1 MPKWK
6 FKSYLCDMQNNFEQ
20 FGFNKQ
26 ILNAIEAIGYTDPTL
41 IQQKAIPPIINGQ
54 DVLGIAQTGTGKT
67 AAYLLPIIKK
77 LGFAQDQIP
86 RAVILAPTRELAMQI
101 EENTISLC
109 QFTDLRIGAVYGGL
123 GPKPQ
128 KEMLAKGIDILIATP
143 GRLLELYLAGDLVFK
158 KLQVLVLDEA
168 DKMLD
173 MGFIGKINRILEVI
187 PKKRQNLLFS
197 ATMSDKVEIL
207 VGDFLLFPTKVEV
220 SLQATPAK
228 NVEQRVYMVPNLK
241 SKINLLYHFLLDE
254 ETFQKVIVFCKTKTI
269 ADNVYHYISRKFG
282 EDQVKVI
289 HANKGQNTRINSMEA
304 FKEGSVRV
312 LVGTD
317 VASRGIDV
325 TEVTHVINFDV
336 PLIYEDYVHRIGRTG
351 RAEKLGVSI
360 TFSNESE
367 TLHLAKI
374 EKLIRQKIPVLP
386 IPDGVI
392 FAETSFN
399 EKQAIAREIDEHK
412 RKEDPTF
419 KGSFHEKKFKRPSAD
434 EKKKLAKQ
442 KEQQLNKGNAKSKT
456 KSSTDDKT
464 KKTLRKK
471 GKNWDKKIK

>member
-1 MPKWK
+1 
-6 FKSYLCDMQNNFEQ
+6 MQNNFEQ

-26 ILNAIEAIGYTDPTL
+26 VLNAIDEIGYTDPTL

-77 LGFAQDQIP
+77 LNFAQDQIP

-101 EENTISLC
+101 EENTIKLC
-109 QFTDLRIGAVYGGL
+109 QFTDLRVGSVYGGL
-123 GPKPQ
+123 GSKLQ

-143 GRLLELYLAGDLVFK
+143 GRLLELYLEGDLVFK

-173 MGFIGKINRILEVI
+173 MGFISKINRILEVI

-197 ATMSDKVEIL
+197 ATMSDKVETL
-207 VGDFLLFPTKVEV
+207 VGNFLLFPTKVEV
-220 SLQATPAK
+220 SLQATPAT
-228 NVEQRVYMVPNLK
+228 NVEQKVYLVPNLK

-269 ADNVYHYISRKFG
+269 ADNVYHYVSRKFG
-282 EDQVKVI
+282 EDNVKVI

-304 FKEGSVRV
+304 FKEGKVRV

-325 TEVTHVINFDV
+325 TEVSHVINFDV

-360 TFSNESE
+360 TFCNESE
-367 TLHLAKI
+367 ALHLLKI
-374 EKLIRQKIPVLP
+374 EKLIRQKIPVFP
-386 IPDGVI
+386 IPEGVI
-392 FAETSFN
+392 MAETSFN
-399 EKQAIAREIDEHK
+399 EKQAIARAIDEHK

-434 EKKKLAKQ
+434 EKKKQAKLKEQ
-442 KEQQLNKGNAKSKT
+442 KEQKSGKSVAKSKIKNSNT
-456 KSSTDDKT
+456 DKT
-464 KKTLRKK
+464 KNTPRKK

>member
-1 MPKWK
+1 
-6 FKSYLCDMQNNFEQ
+6 
-20 FGFNKQ
+20 
-26 ILNAIEAIGYTDPTL
+26 
-41 IQQKAIPPIINGQ
+41 
-54 DVLGIAQTGTGKT
+54 
-67 AAYLLPIIKK
+67 
-77 LGFAQDQIP
+77 
-86 RAVILAPTRELAMQI
+86 
-101 EENTISLC
+101 
-109 QFTDLRIGAVYGGL
+109 
-123 GPKPQ
+123 
-128 KEMLAKGIDILIATP
+128 
-143 GRLLELYLAGDLVFK
+143 
-158 KLQVLVLDEA
+158 
-168 DKMLD
+168 

-386 IPDGVI
+386 IPEGVI

-412 RKEDPTF
+412 RREDPTF

-442 KEQQLNKGNAKSKT
+442 KEQQLNKGNAKSKS

-464 KKTLRKK
+464 KNTPRKK